1 MDDAKTPA
9 DGDDEHHAAPAANDP
24 ANDPGTDIAPRPRP
38 GFRSRPDP
46 APTDA
51 YEKARLF
58 AGMTRAVLGCVG
70 FFASL
75 LYLPIQMATPI
86 LSGVSLLMMVTGS
99 TSVWRAVRDAP
110 QLKMLP
116 RLVAVGCALVAAV
129 TVLLT
134 VTLGAGA
141 LGPLKDLKQP
151 GQGRD
156 DGTVR
161 FEMQP

>member
-1 MDDAKTPA
+1 MDDANPPAPTPA
-9 DGDDEHHAAPAANDP
+9 AVDAVDAVDAVAADDA
-24 ANDPGTDIAPRPRP
+24 GIAPRPRP

-46 APTDA
+46 VDP

-75 LYLPIQMATPI
+75 LYMPIQMVTPV
-86 LSGVSLLMMVTGS
+86 LAGVSMLMMVTGT
-99 TSVWRAVRDAP
+99 TSVWRAVREAP

-116 RLVAVGCALVAAV
+116 RAVALMCTVVAIA
-129 TVLLT
+129 TVVLT
-134 VTLGAGA
+134 MVLGAGA
-141 LGPLKDLKQP
+141 LGPLKDLP
-151 GQGRD
+151 RAGAGRD
-156 DGTVR
+156 DGAVR